1 MIPVKKNDRGVWLT
15 ALGLVTAT
23 SAIVITSEC
32 TTTESSG
39 GSRQPATATTPT
51 TAAWLAAP
59 ATPPAIAPPPGATVT
74 AHFKAT
80 GAQIYR
86 CGPAAAPATYG
97 WTLQAPDAKLLDAD
111 GVEVGSHA
119 AGPTWRSSKD
129 GSSVAA
135 TKVAQAD
142 ATAPGAIPWLL
153 LRASTTTPGG
163 VFSPVTFI
171 QRVNTSGGQAPAA
184 GCDAAAAAASATTRV
199 AYTADYIFFK
209 SAAVP

>member
-1 MIPVKKNDRGVWLT
+1 MNPLKKNDGGVWLT
-15 ALGLVTAT
+15 VLGLVTAT
-23 SAIVITSEC
+23 STIVITSEC
-32 TTTESSG
+32 TTPGASRG
-39 GSRQPATATTPT
+39 GREPATVAS
-51 TAAWLAAP
+51 AAWLAAP

-86 CGPAAAPATYG
+86 CVPAAAPATYA

-111 GVEVGSHA
+111 GVEVGAHA
-119 AGPTWRSSKD
+119 AGPSWRSSKD

-135 TKVAQAD
+135 TKVAQAE

-153 LRASTTTPGG
+153 LRASSTTPGG

-171 QRVNTSGGQAPAA
+171 QRVNTSGGQAPPT
-184 GCDAAAAAASATTRV
+184 GCDAAAAAASATARV
-199 AYTADYIFFK
+199 AYSADYIFFK
-209 SAAVP
+209 GAAPP

>member
-1 MIPVKKNDRGVWLT
+1 MIPAKKNEGSVWLT
-15 ALGLVTAT
+15 VLGLVTAT

-32 TTTESSG
+32 CTATESSRG
-39 GSRQPATATTPT
+39 GRKPA
-51 TAAWLAAP
+51 TAAWLTAP
-59 ATPPAIAPPPGATVT
+59 ATPPAITPPPGVTVA

-86 CGPAAAPATYG
+86 CGAATAPATYA

-153 LRASTTTPGG
+153 LRASSTTPGG

-171 QRVNTSGGQAPAA
+171 QRVNTSGGQAPAG
-184 GCDAAAAAASATTRV
+184 GCDAAAAATSATARV
-199 AYTADYIFFK
+199 AYTADYVFFK
-209 SAAVP
+209 SGAGP